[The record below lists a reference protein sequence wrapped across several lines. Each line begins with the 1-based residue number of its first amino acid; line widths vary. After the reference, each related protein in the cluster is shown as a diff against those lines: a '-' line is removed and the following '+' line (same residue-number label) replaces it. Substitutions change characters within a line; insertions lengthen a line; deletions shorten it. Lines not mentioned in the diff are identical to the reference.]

1 MGGGGGGTLG
11 VLGWEG
17 VFEKS
22 NENRANGLFHQT
34 DFDNLSVD
42 VMDIN
47 YLLQINLKLILLMWK
62 FRCFNKVA

>member
-42 VMDIN
+42 VMDITTC
-47 YLLQINLKLILLMWK
+47 YKST
-62 FRCFNKVA
+62 